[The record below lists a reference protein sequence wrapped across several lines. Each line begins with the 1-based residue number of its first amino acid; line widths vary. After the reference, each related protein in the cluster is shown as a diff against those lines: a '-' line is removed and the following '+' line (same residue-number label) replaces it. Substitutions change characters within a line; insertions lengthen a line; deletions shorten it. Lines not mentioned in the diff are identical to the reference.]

1 MPVIVVS
8 LTRALNKDQQELA
21 EALVMTAYLVCWL
34 QKADTG
40 NNGGRKKSSEELL
53 EFSVE
58 KCVQQKPQSIKLSTK

>member
-34 QKADTG
+34 
-40 NNGGRKKSSEELL
+40 
-53 EFSVE
+53 
-58 KCVQQKPQSIKLSTK
+58 